1 LKDVDYR
8 VHKNVTEGSVTI
20 SLRIFVGEGIT
31 TSLFKSLNTKRETTP
46 YGSGNPD
53 TGLGQGETD

>member
-53 TGLGQGETD
+53 TGL